1 MRKLFLLISFFSIMP
16 VMLLATS
23 ILLLSSSFQSKSE
36 NKVLSFLSENSS
48 TIAYAALPTNLTM
61 EADVQSSDARL
72 GKVLAFLEE
81 NNSPLTPYAST
92 IIADADK
99 YGIDYRLL
107 PAIAMQETTLC
118 KTEIAGTNNCWG
130 YGIYNH
136 KITSFLSYE
145 DAIDTISR
153 YFAKKKANGIDTLD
167 AIGNIYNPSNHNGW
181 KENVSSFMSL
191 L

>member
-1 MRKLFLLISFFSIMP
+1 MRKLFLLISFFSVTPIL
-16 VMLLATS
+16 LLATS
-23 ILLLSSSFQSKSE
+23 ILLLSVSFQ
-36 NKVLSFLSENSS
+36 NKTEGKILTFLTNNPH

-61 EADVQSSDARL
+61 EADIQSSDARL

-107 PAIAMQETTLC
+107 PAIAMQETTAC
-118 KTEIAGTNNCWG
+118 HKEIPGTYNCWG

-136 KITSFLSYE
+136 KITSFPSYE

-153 YFAKKKANGIDTLD
+153 YFAKKKEHGIVTLD
-167 AIGNIYNPSNHNGW
+167 AIGNIYNPTNHNDW
-181 KENVSSFMSL
+181 KQNVNAFMNL